1 MSNLSS
7 DTSSYMSDV
16 LSVLNNIEAM
26 FRMSQNVLC
35 CHARNGLLFSTAM
48 EAQML
53 ALKLA
58 TMAERWNEHIPFK
71 EACKVNFIEWAKKI
85 EQMSQYLHDLDTDA
99 DVTVDFNTY
108 CPDKHFLLDL
118 YTRLLAEEDGQAG
131 HSHGGSPYYTETNVD
146 KFVKEQDRLHRT
158 LAEDWL
164 DYLDRFS
171 ELTGR
176 HVVAN
181 AQNYS
186 AAESQAEGKGYDF
199 SAELFNSQIAYMSDD
214 SDICIAC
221 CAALAEL
228 SRNLYALNGR
238 LERSFS
244 HRHLVRLTERILMER
259 EYGGVDISKKVHAE
273 IAQWK
278 NATPDDEIDN
288 GRNEEMQK
296 AYNNIVGMKF
306 RRNFQDYV
314 KYTPDIDQKKKEIG
328 KFLFHC
334 RGDITKAELKVF
346 MENLFRIIL
355 HREDQLRDMVEEPAG
370 EPAPA
375 PMTTPAQKATS
386 PELDIYL
393 SGRLSSSYE
402 SKCLFYSLL
411 QNVEP
416 YICRQLTLEQKKKDS
431 VRKYEGWSWGH
442 LKQAFTKLGLIE
454 AGLSDK
460 DFFTFLS
467 MALPDR
473 TPSSISQ
480 GYYRTKHDP
489 KDGIVEKVVEEFRQ
503 VKEMMG

>member
-186 AAESQAEGKGYDF
+186 AAESQAEGKDYDF
-199 SAELFNSQIAYMSDD
+199 SADLFNSQIAYMSDD

-314 KYTPDIDQKKKEIG
+314 KYTPDIEQKKKEIG

-334 RGDITKAELKVF
+334 RADITVSELQDF
-346 MENLFRIIL
+346 MDNLFRIIH
-355 HREDQLRDMVEEPAG
+355 HRKDQLKDMEENAG
-370 EPAPA
+370 SGNLSVQETVAA
-375 PMTTPAQKATS
+375 TPD
-386 PELDIYL
+386 LYL
-393 SGRLSSSYE
+393 SERLSSSAE
-402 SKCLFYSLL
+402 AKRFFFRLL
-411 QNVEP
+411 RNAEP
-416 YICRQLTLEQKKKDS
+416 YVCHKLTLEQKKDAS
-431 VRKYEGWSWGH
+431 ARKYEGWTWWH
-442 LKQAFTKLGLIE
+442 LKQAFTRLGLIE
-454 AGLSDK
+454 AGLSDT
-460 DFFTFLS
+460 DFFKFMS
-467 MALPDR
+467 MTLPGR
-473 TPSSISQ
+473 RYSGISQ
-480 GYYRTKHDP
+480 GHYRGGYDP
-489 KDGIVEKVVEEFRQ
+489 KDGITEKVVEEFRQ
-503 VKEMMG
+503 VAEMMG

>member
-71 EACKVNFIEWAKKI
+71 EACKVNFIEWARKI

-314 KYTPDIDQKKKEIG
+314 KYTPDIEQKKKEIG

-334 RGDITKAELKVF
+334 RGDITEAELQEF
-346 MENLFRIIL
+346 MANLFRIIH
-355 HREDQLRDMVEEPAG
+355 HRKDQLKDMEESSAG
-370 EPAPA
+370 ENPSVQE
-375 PMTTPAQKATS
+375 TVLCS
-386 PELDIYL
+386 PDMFL
-393 SGRLSSSYE
+393 SEKLSSSRE
-402 SKCLFYSLL
+402 AKRLFFSLL
-411 QNVEP
+411 SNAGP
-416 YICRQLTLEQKKKDS
+416 YICRQLTFEQKKDAS
-431 VRKYEGWSWGH
+431 IRKYKGWSWRH
-442 LKQAFTKLGLIE
+442 LKQAFTRLGLIE
-454 AGLSDK
+454 TGLSDK
-460 DFFTFLS
+460 DFFKFLS
-467 MALPDR
+467 IALPGR
-473 TPSSISQ
+473 TCSSISQ

-489 KDGIVEKVVEEFRQ
+489 KDGITEKVVEEFLQ
-503 VKEMMG
+503 VAEMMGK

>member
-1 MSNLSS
+1 
-7 DTSSYMSDV
+7 MSDV

-71 EACKVNFIEWAKKI
+71 EACKVNFIEWARKI

-314 KYTPDIDQKKKEIG
+314 KYTPDIEQKKKEIG

-334 RGDITKAELKVF
+334 RGDITEAELQEF
-346 MENLFRIIL
+346 MANLFRIIH
-355 HREDQLRDMVEEPAG
+355 HRKDQLKDMEESSAG
-370 EPAPA
+370 ENPSVQE
-375 PMTTPAQKATS
+375 TVLCS
-386 PELDIYL
+386 PDMFL
-393 SGRLSSSYE
+393 SEKLSSSRE
-402 SKCLFYSLL
+402 AKRLFFSLL
-411 QNVEP
+411 SNAGP
-416 YICRQLTLEQKKKDS
+416 YICRQLTFEQKKDAS
-431 VRKYEGWSWGH
+431 IRKYKGWSWRH
-442 LKQAFTKLGLIE
+442 LKQAFTRLGLIE
-454 AGLSDK
+454 TGLSDK
-460 DFFTFLS
+460 DFFKFLS
-467 MALPDR
+467 IALPGR
-473 TPSSISQ
+473 TCSSISQ

-489 KDGIVEKVVEEFRQ
+489 KDGITEKVVEEFLQ
-503 VKEMMG
+503 VAEMMGK